1 MTGRSG
7 SAGTTLTVTVALLAP
22 LLAGIAVVVARAN
35 ESPLESRTSAAAP
48 LIGTV
53 DVAARDHETLVELT
67 VVRAGA
73 LAPRTRASGLVTSV
87 DVAVGDTLTTGTVV
101 ATVEDLPVVAYTSEA
116 PLFRDLAAGDT
127 GRDVR
132 TAQTFLAE
140 LGHYGGAIDG
150 RVTEATE
157 AAIAAFND
165 AHGWG
170 DDTTLRLASLVWV
183 GPGPGTVATVSS
195 QVDAEVQ
202 PGEELVSMTAPIS
215 HVTVSEPAGLPPE
228 GDLVLHLGSRTV
240 PYERGSGIVTNPS
253 LASAIADALAPAEQ
267 GTVTL
272 ALAEPVRIGTVPSS
286 AVVSDPDGA
295 TCIFA
300 DVTSAPLPVTPLGGR
315 LVVVDLDPGLVGQAV
330 LLNPRDVRTD
340 LTCT

>member
-116 PLFRDLAAGDT
+116 PLFRDLVGADGKLVADVLQPAPAFPETASVLDALRTMQAGRHQMALVINEHGGTEGIVTVEDLLEELVGEIYDET
-127 GRDVR
+127 DQDILSVVTEADGAMLVPGRFPVHDLPDIEVTLPDGPYSTVAGLVLHRLGRIPDGPGDVV
-132 TAQTFLAE
+132 AVDGWLLEVVAV
-140 LGHYGGAIDG
+140 DG
-150 RVTEATE
+150 RVITQVR
-157 AAIAAFND
+157 
-165 AHGWG
+165 
-170 DDTTLRLASLVWV
+170 LRHD
-183 GPGPGTVATVSS
+183 P
-195 QVDAEVQ
+195 D
-202 PGEELVSMTAPIS
+202 
-215 HVTVSEPAGLPPE
+215 
-228 GDLVLHLGSRTV
+228 
-240 PYERGSGIVTNPS
+240 
-253 LASAIADALAPAEQ
+253 
-267 GTVTL
+267 
-272 ALAEPVRIGTVPSS
+272 
-286 AVVSDPDGA
+286 AVVDEEEPETARPEKAG
-295 TCIFA
+295 
-300 DVTSAPLPVTPLGGR
+300 SA
-315 LVVVDLDPGLVGQAV
+315 
-330 LLNPRDVRTD
+330 
-340 LTCT
+340 